1 MLVRLLTILTTHMEN
16 ARFLGALGN
25 PSSVVAAAPAAPP
38 QLKYCLYARKST
50 EQEEKQ
56 ILSIDSQIKEMVQI
70 AQREGLNVVEVKR
83 ESHSAKASG
92 QREVFNEL
100 IADVRSGKFN
110 CILTWA
116 PDRLSRNAGD
126 LGAIIDLMD
135 QKLLLQIRTY
145 SQTFT
150 DSPNEK
156 FLLMIL
162 GSQAKL
168 ENDNRSINIKRGM
181 RTRVEMGLWP
191 GMAPTGYI
199 NEKRTD
205 KPCSVI
211 PDPMRA
217 PIVKQIFEKVADNG
231 WSGRKIFNWLK
242 HDLRFVTKSGKIL
255 SLSNI
260 YLILRNL
267 FYYGSYE
274 YPKKSGKWYTGKH
287 TPIISQELF
296 AKVQEKLNQ
305 EISTSA
311 KTYGKE
317 FAFTKLVT
325 CGLCG
330 SGVCADEKFKKLKD
344 GSINRY
350 FYYGCNKSKN
360 YKCNSGYVRE
370 ELLIDQ
376 LSQIIDKIDLDE
388 LGIKTKITE
397 ELERYSKFQSMVLD
411 LTPESKKKQKEINAR
426 NYAKYVL
433 KEGGIQDKRELL
445 ACLKSKLIL
454 TNKILTLE

>member
-1 MLVRLLTILTTHMEN
+1 MEN
-16 ARFLGALGN
+16 ARFLGALGQAVGS
-25 PSSVVAAAPAAPP
+25 PSTTIAPP
-38 QLKYCLYARKST
+38 PLKYCLYARKST

-56 ILSIDSQIKEMVQI
+56 ILSIDSQIKEMAQI
-70 AQREGLNVVEVKR
+70 AQREGLNVVDIKR

-100 IADVRSGKFN
+100 INDIRSGKFN

-126 LGAIIDLMD
+126 LGSIIDLMD
-135 QKLLLQIRTY
+135 QKLLIQIRTY

-191 GMAPTGYI
+191 GVAPTGYL

-217 PIVKQIFEKVADNG
+217 PVVKQMFEKVADNG
-231 WSGRKIFNWLK
+231 WSGRKIYNWLK
-242 HDLRFVTKSGKIL
+242 NDLRFVTKTGKIL

-260 YLILRNL
+260 YLMLRNS

-274 YPKKSGKWYTGKH
+274 YPRKSGKWYTGKH
-287 TPIISQELF
+287 TPIITQELF

-350 FYYGCNKSKN
+350 VYYGCNKSKD
-360 YKCNSGYVRE
+360 YQCRSGYVRE
-370 ELLIDQ
+370 ELLISQ
-376 LSQIIDKIDLDE
+376 LFNIIDRIDLDE
-388 LGIKTKITE
+388 LGIKDKITQE
-397 ELERYSKFQSMVLD
+397 MDRYSKFQSMVLD
-411 LTPESKKKQKEINAR
+411 LTPEAKIKHKNITTR
-426 NYAKYVL
+426 NYAKYIL
-433 KEGGIQDKRELL
+433 KEGSIQDKRELL
-445 ACLKSKLIL
+445 GCLRSKLIL

>member
-1 MLVRLLTILTTHMEN
+1 MEN
-16 ARFLGALGN
+16 ARFQEVFGQVVGN
-25 PSSVVAAAPAAPP
+25 LSTTVAPP
-38 QLKYCLYARKST
+38 ILKYCLYARKST

-56 ILSIDSQIKEMVQI
+56 ILSIDSQIKEMAQI
-70 AQREGLNVVEVKR
+70 AQREGLNVVDVKR

-92 QREVFNEL
+92 QREIFNEL
-100 IADVRSGKFN
+100 ITDIRSGKFN

-126 LGAIIDLMD
+126 LGSIIDLMD
-135 QKLLLQIRTY
+135 QKLLIEIRTY
-145 SQTFT
+145 SQRFA

-191 GMAPTGYI
+191 GVAPTGYL

-217 PIVKQIFEKVADNG
+217 PVVKQMFEKVADNG
-231 WSGRKIFNWLK
+231 WSGRRIHNWLK
-242 HDLRFVTKSGKIL
+242 NDLRFMTKTGKIL

-260 YLILRNL
+260 YLMLRNS
-267 FYYGSYE
+267 FYYGTYE
-274 YPKKSGKWYTGKH
+274 YPRKSGKWYTGKH

-305 EISTSA
+305 EISTSV

-350 FYYGCNKSKN
+350 VYYGCNKSKD
-360 YKCNSGYVRE
+360 YQCKSGYVRE
-370 ELLIDQ
+370 ELLISQ
-376 LSQIIDKIDLDE
+376 LFNIIDRIDLDE
-388 LGIKTKITE
+388 LGIKDKITQE
-397 ELERYSKFQSMVLD
+397 MDRYSKFQSMVLD
-411 LTPESKKKQKEINAR
+411 LTAEAKIKHKNITTR
-426 NYAKYVL
+426 NYAKYIL
-433 KEGGIQDKRELL
+433 KEGSIQDKRELL
-445 ACLKSKLIL
+445 GCLKSKLIL

>member
-1 MLVRLLTILTTHMEN
+1 
-16 ARFLGALGN
+16 
-25 PSSVVAAAPAAPP
+25 
-38 QLKYCLYARKST
+38 
-50 EQEEKQ
+50 
-56 ILSIDSQIKEMVQI
+56 
-70 AQREGLNVVEVKR
+70 
-83 ESHSAKASG
+83 
-92 QREVFNEL
+92 
-100 IADVRSGKFN
+100 
-110 CILTWA
+110 
-116 PDRLSRNAGD
+116 
-126 LGAIIDLMD
+126 MD
-135 QKLLLQIRTY
+135 QKLLIQIRTY
-145 SQTFT
+145 SQAFT

-191 GMAPTGYI
+191 GVAPTGYL

-217 PIVKQIFEKVADNG
+217 PVVKQMFEKVADNG
-231 WSGRKIFNWLK
+231 WSGRKIHNWLK
-242 HDLRFVTKSGKIL
+242 NDLRFVTKTGKIL

-260 YLILRNL
+260 YLMLRNS
-267 FYYGSYE
+267 FYYGTYE
-274 YPKKSGKWYTGKH
+274 YPRKSGKWYTGKH
-287 TPIISQELF
+287 TPIITQELF

-350 FYYGCNKSKN
+350 VYYGCNKSKN
-360 YKCNSGYVRE
+360 YQCKSGYVRE
-370 ELLIDQ
+370 ELLISQ
-376 LSQIIDKIDLDE
+376 LFNIIDKIDLDE
-388 LGIKTKITE
+388 LGIKDKITQE
-397 ELERYSKFQSMVLD
+397 MDRYSKFQSMVLD
-411 LTPESKKKQKEINAR
+411 LTA
-426 NYAKYVL
+426 
-433 KEGGIQDKRELL
+433 GGQ
-445 ACLKSKLIL
+445 
-454 TNKILTLE
+454 N

>member
-1 MLVRLLTILTTHMEN
+1 MEN
-16 ARFLGALGN
+16 ARFLRNLRQAVGS
-25 PSSVVAAAPAAPP
+25 PSTAVVPP
-38 QLKYCLYARKST
+38 PLKYCLYARKST

-56 ILSIDSQIKEMVQI
+56 ILSIDSQIKEMAQI
-70 AQREGLNVVEVKR
+70 AQREGLHVVDVKR
-83 ESHSAKASG
+83 ESHSAKSSG

-100 IADVRSGKFN
+100 ITDIRSGKFN

-126 LGAIIDLMD
+126 LGSIIDLMD
-135 QKLLLQIRTY
+135 QKLLIQIRTY
-145 SQTFT
+145 SQAFT

-191 GMAPTGYI
+191 GVAPTGYL

-217 PIVKQIFEKVADNG
+217 PVVKQMFEKVADNG
-231 WSGRKIFNWLK
+231 WSGRKIHNWLK
-242 HDLRFVTKSGKIL
+242 NDLRFVTKTGKIL

-260 YLILRNL
+260 YLMLRNS
-267 FYYGSYE
+267 FYYGTYE
-274 YPKKSGKWYTGKH
+274 YPRKSGKWYTGKH
-287 TPIISQELF
+287 TPIITQELF

-305 EISTSA
+305 EISTST

-350 FYYGCNKSKN
+350 VYYGCNKSKD
-360 YKCNSGYVRE
+360 YQCKSGYVRE
-370 ELLIDQ
+370 ELLISQ
-376 LSQIIDKIDLDE
+376 LFNIIDRIDLDE
-388 LGIKTKITE
+388 LGIKDKITQE
-397 ELERYSKFQSMVLD
+397 MDRYSKFQSMVLD
-411 LTPESKKKQKEINAR
+411 LTAEAKIKHKNITTR
-426 NYAKYVL
+426 NYAKYIL
-433 KEGGIQDKRELL
+433 KEGSIQDKRELL
-445 ACLKSKLIL
+445 GCLKSKLIL